1 MKRRDFI
8 AGGTLLGAAIALPS
22 AWAQARPAAADPLAP
37 NPAEFRRSLAA
48 FVAKARPVDEGLKLD
63 LPVLA
68 DNPGAVPVGVVLT
81 APLTEAVYL
90 KELIILAELNPVPLA
105 GRFVFSPLSGT
116 TEVAMRLRL
125 SQSQTV
131 HALARLSDGRRH
143 FALDIRFQAAA
154 PVVALYGDRE
164 RWQRQARA
172 GLENVARHFSLEA
185 ADAAV
190 QRIFLAPR

>member
-22 AWAQARPAAADPLAP
+22 AWAQARPMVANPLVADPLAP

-131 HALARLSDGRRH
+131 HALARMSDGRV
-143 FALDIRFQAAA
+143 LAA
-154 PVVALYGDRE
+154 
-164 RWQRQARA
+164 RQAVT
-172 GLENVARHFSLEA
+172 VAASGCGM
-185 ADAAV
+185 
-190 QRIFLAPR
+190 

>member
-8 AGGTLLGAAIALPS
+8 AGGTLIGAAIAMPA

-48 FVAKARPVDEGLKLD
+48 FVGKARPIETGLKLD

-68 DNPGAVPVGVVLT
+68 DNPGAVPVGVMLS
-81 APLTEAVYL
+81 APAGEGVYL
-90 KELIILAELNPVPLA
+90 KELIVLAELNPVPLA

-131 HALARLSDGRRH
+131 HALARMSDGRV
-143 FALDIRFQAAA
+143 LAA
-154 PVVALYGDRE
+154 
-164 RWQRQARA
+164 RQAVT
-172 GLENVARHFSLEA
+172 VAASGCGM
-185 ADAAV
+185 
-190 QRIFLAPR
+190 